1 MTTPAPK
8 AAWLALSDA
17 RAAQPEAGRASA
29 KCFTHGSMEVRF
41 YQPRSV
47 DAQVPHDRD
56 ELYVVASG
64 SGWFWVEGERR
75 GFKPGDTLVH
85 ATPQTV
91 TATARNDTVIDGNR
105 AVSVSALVTS
115 TDTAYNNLPL
125 TQLSL
130 VTADDD
136 TVNWIVVDTTGDVAA
151 GNTSS
156 LAARY
161 DARGADGLIS
171 LREAFLVIREA
182 QKGLILDFPR

>member
-1 MTTPAPK
+1 MTTPAPT

-75 GFKPGDTLVH
+75 GFKPGDTLF
-85 ATPQTV
+85 
-91 TATARNDTVIDGNR
+91 
-105 AVSVSALVTS
+105 
-115 TDTAYNNLPL
+115 
-125 TQLSL
+125 
-130 VTADDD
+130 
-136 TVNWIVVDTTGDVAA
+136 VAA
-151 GNTSS
+151 H
-156 LAARY
+156 AAHRF
-161 DARGADGLIS
+161 
-171 LREAFLVIREA
+171 E
-182 QKGLILDFPR
+182 DFSDDFATWVFFYGPVGGES